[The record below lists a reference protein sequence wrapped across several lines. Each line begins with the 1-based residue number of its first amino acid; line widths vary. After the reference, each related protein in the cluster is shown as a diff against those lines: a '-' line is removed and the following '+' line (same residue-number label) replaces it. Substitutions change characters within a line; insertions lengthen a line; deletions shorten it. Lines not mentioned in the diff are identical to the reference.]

1 MSTTLS
7 TQAMV
12 AELQQRFN
20 NAGLDS
26 TFCLN
31 RLNSAYRW
39 IESMG
44 DFVWNTI
51 STTLTLP
58 MNTLTI
64 ALPAAFNPGKMAT
77 LTLPSNNLPVKY
89 LPFDEFQGMRSST
102 TPGTPGLFG
111 AWTFVFTGTSGWQAI
126 FGPDSAINTAAA
138 TVFSFTYHR
147 MTPAPL
153 TNSGSVY
160 FPTPDELDDLILERA
175 ETEVRRIYGYVSFN
189 EMLAYVTNRA
199 ASALLPYAS
208 TKETTEGL
216 QEVIRRANEKTA
228 KRS

>member
-1 MSTTLS
+1 MSTTLTTS
-7 TQAMV
+7 AMIS
-12 AELQQRFN
+12 ELQTRFN
-20 NAGLDS
+20 NATLDA

-44 DFVWNTI
+44 DFVWNVI

-58 MNTLTI
+58 ANLLTV
-64 ALPAAFNPGKMAT
+64 ALPAAYNPGKMAT
-77 LTLPSNNLPVKY
+77 LTLPTTNLPVKF
-89 LPFDEFQGMRSST
+89 LPFDDFQGMRS
-102 TPGTPGLFG
+102 GTSVMLGG
-111 AWTFVFTGTSGWQAI
+111 WTHVFDGTSGWKAV
-126 FGPDSAINTAAA
+126 FGPDAAQS
-138 TVFSFTYHR
+138 TSPTIFTLVYHR

-153 TNSGSVY
+153 ANGGVY

-175 ETEVRRIYGYVSFN
+175 EAEIRRIYNFVKAD
-189 EMLAYVTNRA
+189 EMLSYVTNRA
-199 ASALLPYAS
+199 ATALLSYAS

-216 QEVIRRANEKTA
+216 QESIRRANEKSA

>member
-1 MSTTLS
+1 MSTTLTI
-7 TQAMV
+7 TQMV
-12 AELQQRFN
+12 AELQTRFN

-26 TFCLN
+26 TACLN

-39 IESMG
+39 IESHG
-44 DFVWNTI
+44 DFVWNVI
-51 STTLTLP
+51 VGSLTLP
-58 MNTLTI
+58 ANILTV
-64 ALPAAFNPGKMAT
+64 ALPAAYNPGKMAS
-77 LTLPSNNLPVKY
+77 LTLPTSNLPVKF

-102 TPGTPGLFG
+102 SPGTPGLFG
-111 AWTFVFTGTSGWQAI
+111 AWTHAFDGTSAWKAI
-126 FGPDSAINTAAA
+126 FGPDAAQSTTP

-153 TNSGSVY
+153 VTGY

-175 ETEVRRIYGYVSFN
+175 EADIRRIYGFVQAN

-199 ASALLPYAS
+199 ATALLSYAS

-216 QEVIRRANEKTA
+216 QEVIQRANEKTA